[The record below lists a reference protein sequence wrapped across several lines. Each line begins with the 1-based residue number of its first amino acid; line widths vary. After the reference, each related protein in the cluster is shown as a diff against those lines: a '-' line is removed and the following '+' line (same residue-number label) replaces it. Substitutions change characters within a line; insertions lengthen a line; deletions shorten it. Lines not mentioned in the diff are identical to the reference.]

1 MKKTKK
7 YVWLVLVLLGIIS
20 TIVIF
25 LISWYTEQN
34 YVQRCFKSNQL
45 LFEQIVDLSRK
56 IDHEEKGHV
65 EIKTNED
72 NGYENIKTI
81 LTELQN
87 KYQSDSDYPVFSAVD
102 IYYDD
107 ENDIALIIHVKND
120 KLKNGDGI
128 ETPDIRCYELVYVDK
143 EYDGEIREKN
153 GKLFYEEWRVWSY
166 DTYSG

>member
-72 NGYENIKTI
+72 NGYEFNVYESEFFSN
-81 LTELQN
+81 TELVGVN
-87 KYQSDSDYPVFSAVD
+87 VIPYPKA
-102 IYYDD
+102 
-107 ENDIALIIHVKND
+107 N
-120 KLKNGDGI
+120 
-128 ETPDIRCYELVYVDK
+128 
-143 EYDGEIREKN
+143 
-153 GKLFYEEWRVWSY
+153 
-166 DTYSG
+166 